1 MFVDGAGG
9 DLHLLA
15 SAGSAI
21 DQGYPGA
28 TGMSSDDIDGALRDA
43 APDIGADEYPA
54 NFSYGTYLPLVLKP
68 L

>member
-1 MFVDGAGG
+1 
-9 DLHLLA
+9 
-15 SAGSAI
+15 
-21 DQGYPGA
+21 
-28 TGMSSDDIDGALRDA
+28 MSSDDIDGALRDA